1 MQIKELR
8 NGQQSAVHAAAAGET
23 ENGKPDEKPAMEVRG
38 LSFSYG
44 KNKVLR
50 DVSLKIQEGKITTI
64 MGANGCGK
72 STLFSLMTKNLY
84 PRKGKI
90 FLRGKNIQNLNIK
103 EFARQVSIV
112 QQYNT
117 ASDDITVERLV
128 AFGRTPHRKPMQAKT
143 EEDERLVEWAM
154 EVTGILGYRDREVSR
169 LSGGQRQRVWI
180 AMALAQN
187 TRILFLDEP
196 TTYLDI
202 RYQIEILELVRRLNE
217 EFGITIIMVLH
228 DINQAIYFSHEV
240 IGLKDGHVGFAGSPD
255 EVIDRKSIKELYGI
269 ELDVAQVD
277 GKKFVLTV

>member
-1 MQIKELR
+1 MQI
-8 NGQQSAVHAAAAGET
+8 N
-23 ENGKPDEKPAMEVRG
+23 ENAKPAMEVRG
-38 LSFSYG
+38 LSVAYG
-44 KNKVLR
+44 KNKVLK
-50 DVSLKIQEGKITTI
+50 DVSLKIEEGKITTI

-84 PRKGKI
+84 ARKGKI
-90 FLRGKNIQNLNIK
+90 FLRGKNIQNLNLK
-103 EFARQVSIV
+103 EFAKQVSIV

-117 ASDDITVERLV
+117 SSDDITVERLV
-128 AFGRTPHRKPMQAKT
+128 AFGRTPHRKPMQGKS

-154 EVTGILGYRDREVSR
+154 EVTGILEYRDREVSR

-187 TRILFLDEP
+187 TKILFLDEP

-202 RYQIEILELVRRLNE
+202 RYQIEILELVRKLNN

-228 DINQAIYFSHEV
+228 DINQAIYFSHQV
-240 IGLKDGHVGFAGSPD
+240 IGLKDGLVEFQGSPE
-255 EVIDRKSIKELYGI
+255 EVIDRQSIHSLYGI
-269 ELDVAQVD
+269 ELDVTQID

>member
-1 MQIKELR
+1 MQINEK
-8 NGQQSAVHAAAAGET
+8 A
-23 ENGKPDEKPAMEVRG
+23 KPAMEVRG
-38 LSFSYG
+38 LSFAYG
-44 KNKVLR
+44 KNKVLK
-50 DVSLKIQEGKITTI
+50 DVSLKIEEGKITTI

-84 PRKGKI
+84 ARKGKI
-90 FLRGKNIQNLNIK
+90 FLRGKNIQNLNLK
-103 EFARQVSIV
+103 EFAKQVSIV

-117 ASDDITVERLV
+117 SSDDITVERLV
-128 AFGRTPHRKPMQAKT
+128 AFGRTPHRKPMQGKS

-154 EVTGILGYRDREVSR
+154 EVTGILEYRDREVSR

-187 TRILFLDEP
+187 TKILFLDEP

-202 RYQIEILELVRRLNE
+202 RYQIEILELVRKLNK

-228 DINQAIYFSHEV
+228 DINQAIYFSHQV
-240 IGLKDGHVGFAGSPD
+240 IGLKDGLVEFQGSPE
-255 EVIDRKSIKELYGI
+255 EVIDRQSIHSLYGI
-269 ELDVAQVD
+269 ELDVTQID